1 MLAVSC
7 KNIQKTYGTGT
18 SSVHALQGVNLDVQT
33 GELLLIMGPSGS
45 GKTTL
50 ISIISGILTQDGGE
64 CLVFGKNLNHM
75 TNGEKTA
82 YRGKHIGFVFQSF
95 NLVPMLTSSENVAVP
110 LLLNGVPKLEAEK
123 KAAQFLIRLGLQD
136 KINTSPQEL
145 SGGQQQRVAIARG
158 CIHDPKL
165 IVCDEPTAYLDHEK
179 GQQVMEILKEMAHK
193 EDRAII
199 VVTHDPRTM
208 AYGDRIVHM
217 EDGQIVENR

>member
-7 KNIQKTYGTGT
+7 RNIEKTYGTGT

-64 CLVFGKNLNHM
+64 CLVFGENLNQM

-82 YRGKHIGFVFQSF
+82 YRGKHIGFVFQAF

-110 LLLNGVPKLEAEK
+110 LLLNGVPKVEAEK

-208 AYGDRIVHM
+208 DYGDRIVHM
-217 EDGQIVENR
+217 EDGQIVENK